1 MRWACLT
8 GSVVAVFLTCGVATG
23 AGAMPLAATPL
34 ATTGQTVAP
43 QVQPVAHKPNEWHW
57 HGHWW
62 RPGPWSDHAILG
74 VVTRRGHD
82 AVYVPWSADWLTY
95 CAAKH
100 RSFDPATGTY
110 LTRTGMRRVC
120 R

>member
-1 MRWACLT
+1 MRWACLS
-8 GSVVAVFLTCGVATG
+8 GSMVAVFLTCGLA
-23 AGAMPLAATPL
+23 AGADALPLAG
-34 ATTGQTVAP
+34 TGQAVAP
-43 QVQPVAHKPNEWHW
+43 LVQPVAHKPNEWHW

-62 RPGPWSDHAILG
+62 RPGPWSDHVVQG
-74 VVTRRGHD
+74 MVTRRGHG
-82 AVYVPWSADWLTY
+82 AIYVPWSADGCNY

-110 LTRTGMRRVC
+110 VTRTGMRRVC